1 MDEPNRFFQFIKHE
15 YKHNSCLE
23 RFINPDQALSIGQG
37 YINLALV
44 ENKEIQVEECILQ
57 NIQQTSSVMNT
68 FEQIYN
74 TKTPIDVKF
83 IFEKCKNKSKKLL
96 VLGRAGIGKST
107 FCRYAA
113 YRWANGE
120 IWPQYDLV
128 IVVPLRR
135 LTAEFYPSVIEYSPV
150 DIVIK
155 LYLSCTSLS
164 QEDKQILREQLT
176 RSKVLWILDGYDEVA
191 ASLPTN
197 LEKLMKYF
205 QDDTDHIL
213 TSRPYA
219 VSLSYDVQMEV
230 IGFTDDNIA
239 KYINQ
244 FFHEIKVDSIN
255 TSSTGQD
262 LERFLKSNPSI
273 YGVAHIP
280 INLEL
285 ICSLWSDRNSS
296 ETTAITTTELFD
308 NMIQWFCKRYLKKQK
323 NFTTETINAL
333 SKNEIYEC
341 CEKELIFLETLA
353 FHGMTNNKFILQSE
367 LMESALMESNFS
379 GAERLEIPDIGI
391 LKLIDNKTTVAEE
404 ETKKEYYFVHL
415 SFQEYFTARYLVNAL
430 KNSENSRLRVIEFI
444 KEQKYNQRFICVFTF
459 TSGLLHQL
467 NDLTREI
474 TNAHPTLIESL
485 TTQTMDT
492 DSSIRNNSWKA
503 LGNMRE
509 QACTNRILSQSP
521 KALHDNDWRV
531 RQSAGEALVKMG
543 NKEVT
548 DEVIGYIIIA
558 VEAGDPHI
566 RSNAKELFPKF
577 ARETTTGKL
586 PQSFINVFHD
596 EKAFNRICPWKAI
609 KQISE
614 KLSTSALVEILII
627 GITDRLSYISDVA
640 YQNLID
646 RAEKTKDHEMITQLI
661 SAIQNSDAYVRQ
673 AVCDIL
679 VKIGAKVA
687 TSEVINK
694 LIDTLDNADPM
705 IRKTACQLLGT
716 MGEKL
721 ATDQS
726 ISKIIDALD
735 NLDPMVRKT
744 A

>member
-1 MDEPNRFFQFIKHE
+1 
-15 YKHNSCLE
+15 
-23 RFINPDQALSIGQG
+23 
-37 YINLALV
+37 
-44 ENKEIQVEECILQ
+44 
-57 NIQQTSSVMNT
+57 
-68 FEQIYN
+68 
-74 TKTPIDVKF
+74 
-83 IFEKCKNKSKKLL
+83 
-96 VLGRAGIGKST
+96 
-107 FCRYAA
+107 
-113 YRWANGE
+113 
-120 IWPQYDLV
+120 
-128 IVVPLRR
+128 
-135 LTAEFYPSVIEYSPV
+135 
-150 DIVIK
+150 
-155 LYLSCTSLS
+155 
-164 QEDKQILREQLT
+164 
-176 RSKVLWILDGYDEVA
+176 
-191 ASLPTN
+191 
-197 LEKLMKYF
+197 
-205 QDDTDHIL
+205 
-213 TSRPYA
+213 
-219 VSLSYDVQMEV
+219 
-230 IGFTDDNIA
+230 
-239 KYINQ
+239 
-244 FFHEIKVDSIN
+244 
-255 TSSTGQD
+255 
-262 LERFLKSNPSI
+262 
-273 YGVAHIP
+273 
-280 INLEL
+280 
-285 ICSLWSDRNSS
+285 
-296 ETTAITTTELFD
+296 
-308 NMIQWFCKRYLKKQK
+308 
-323 NFTTETINAL
+323 
-333 SKNEIYEC
+333 
-341 CEKELIFLETLA
+341 
-353 FHGMTNNKFILQSE
+353 
-367 LMESALMESNFS
+367 
-379 GAERLEIPDIGI
+379 
-391 LKLIDNKTTVAEE
+391 
-404 ETKKEYYFVHL
+404 
-415 SFQEYFTARYLVNAL
+415 
-430 KNSENSRLRVIEFI
+430 
-444 KEQKYNQRFICVFTF
+444 
-459 TSGLLHQL
+459 
-467 NDLTREI
+467 
-474 TNAHPTLIESL
+474 
-485 TTQTMDT
+485 
-492 DSSIRNNSWKA
+492 
-503 LGNMRE
+503 MRE